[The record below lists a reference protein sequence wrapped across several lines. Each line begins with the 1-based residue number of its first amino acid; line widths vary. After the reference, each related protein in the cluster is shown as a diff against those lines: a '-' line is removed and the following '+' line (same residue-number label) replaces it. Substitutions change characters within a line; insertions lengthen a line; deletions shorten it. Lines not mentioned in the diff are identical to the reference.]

1 MLEVEEEVQEAAEE
15 SGEEAPNPVA
25 APVASPSLRR
35 MARELGNVLVGLAL
49 GTGGARGLAHI
60 GVIRVLEREGIAI
73 DMVAGSSMGAL
84 IGAAWAVGKSADDM
98 EEIAKQIRERVE
110 EELQYPSTIKV
121 TVIREQ
127 RFTELAT

>member
-1 MLEVEEEVQEAAEE
+1 MERRTRSWKPME
-15 SGEEAPNPVA
+15 PY
-25 APVASPSLRR
+25 SLVVRR

-84 IGAAWAVGKSADDM
+84 IAAAWAVGKSADEM
-98 EEIAKQIRERVE
+98 EEIAKQIRNKRTF
-110 EELQYPSTIKV
+110 LKLLDPMFPAPASFAGSKCTIFC
-121 TVIREQ
+121 IRSW
-127 RFTELAT
+127 TD